1 MLGKPN
7 IGFMGSSFLIT
18 LREGLEASLIL
29 AILLTYLK
37 KTNRW
42 DDARYVW
49 TGTFAAIGACLV
61 AGIAIFV
68 ALDGLNGKVEY
79 AVEGFIAL
87 FAMGVLTHMIFWMRS
102 HARTLGKDL
111 RDKVDAS
118 VGSALAIIAFA
129 AVAREGLETVLF
141 LLSAETESASGS
153 QVVIGGIIGLVL
165 SIVIGFAVYRSGN
178 RLNLR
183 TFFNVTAVLLLLF
196 AAGLAGKAV
205 HELRELI
212 GWEDGWL
219 VESAWSLESGIWAT
233 GTFYDFMRGLFGW
246 HKNPENIRVIAYFVY
261 LVPVVVMYFRGASS
275 NSAADIQKKDAAQ
288 VV

>member
-1 MLGKPN
+1 
-7 IGFMGSSFLIT
+7 MGSSFLIT

-37 KTNRW
+37 KTDRW
-42 DDARYVW
+42 ADARFDW
-49 TGTFAAIGACLV
+49 AGTAAAIGICLV
-61 AGIAIFV
+61 TGVAIFI

-87 FAMGVLTHMIFWMRS
+87 SATAVLTHMIFWMRS
-102 HARTLGKDL
+102 HARTLGKEL

-118 VGSALAIIAFA
+118 VGSALAIIAFV
-129 AVAREGLETVLF
+129 AVLREGLETVLF
-141 LLSAETESASGS
+141 LLSAETATASGS
-153 QVVIGGIIGLVL
+153 DVVVGGLIGLALSVVIGFG
-165 SIVIGFAVYRSGN
+165 VYRSGN

-205 HELRELI
+205 HELRLLI
-212 GWEDGWL
+212 SWEAGWL
-219 VESAWSLESGIWAT
+219 VSSAWTLESGLFAT

-246 HKNPENIRVIAYFVY
+246 HKNPENIRVLAYFAYLIPVLLVY
-261 LVPVVVMYFRGASS
+261 LRGSQSVSVPTTTNKEAS
-275 NSAADIQKKDAAQ
+275 Q

>member
-1 MLGKPN
+1 
-7 IGFMGSSFLIT
+7 MGSSFLIT

-37 KTNRW
+37 KTDRW
-42 DDARYVW
+42 ADARFVW
-49 TGTFAAIGACLV
+49 AGTAAAIGICLV
-61 AGIAIFV
+61 AGVAIFI

-87 FAMGVLTHMIFWMRS
+87 LATAVLTHMIFWMRS
-102 HARTLGKDL
+102 HARTLGKEL

-118 VGSALAIIAFA
+118 VGSALAIIAFV
-129 AVAREGLETVLF
+129 AVLREGLETVLF
-141 LLSAETESASGS
+141 LLSAETATASGS
-153 QVVIGGIIGLVL
+153 DVVVGGLIGLALSVVIGFG
-165 SIVIGFAVYRSGN
+165 VYRSGN

-205 HELRELI
+205 HELRLLI
-212 GWEDGWL
+212 SWEAGWL
-219 VESAWSLESGIWAT
+219 VSSAWTLESGVFAS
-233 GTFYDFMRGLFGW
+233 GTFYDFMKGLFGW
-246 HKNPENIRVIAYFVY
+246 HKNPENIRVLAYFAYLIPVLLVY
-261 LVPVVVMYFRGASS
+261 LRGVKSVSVPTTTNKEAS
-275 NSAADIQKKDAAQ
+275 Q

>member
-1 MLGKPN
+1 
-7 IGFMGSSFLIT
+7 MGSSFLIT

-37 KTNRW
+37 KTDRW
-42 DDARYVW
+42 ADARFVW
-49 TGTFAAIGACLV
+49 AGTAAAIGICLV
-61 AGIAIFV
+61 AGIAIFI

-87 FAMGVLTHMIFWMRS
+87 LATGVLTHMIFWMRS
-102 HARTLGKDL
+102 HARTLGKEL

-118 VGSALAIIAFA
+118 VGSALAIIAFV
-129 AVAREGLETVLF
+129 AVLREGLETVLF
-141 LLSAETESASGS
+141 LLSAETATASGS
-153 QVVIGGIIGLVL
+153 DVVVGGLIGLALSVVIGFG
-165 SIVIGFAVYRSGN
+165 VYRSGN

-205 HELRELI
+205 HELRLLI
-212 GWEDGWL
+212 SWEAGWL
-219 VESAWSLESGIWAT
+219 VSSAWTLESGLFAT

-246 HKNPENIRVIAYFVY
+246 HKNPENIRVLAYFAYLIPVLLVY
-261 LVPVVVMYFRGASS
+261 LRGSQSVSVPTTTNKEAS
-275 NSAADIQKKDAAQ
+275 Q

>member
-1 MLGKPN
+1 
-7 IGFMGSSFLIT
+7 MGSSFLIT

-37 KTNRW
+37 KTDRW
-42 DDARYVW
+42 ADARFVW
-49 TGTFAAIGACLV
+49 AGTAAAIGICLV
-61 AGIAIFV
+61 AGIAIFI

-87 FAMGVLTHMIFWMRS
+87 SATAVLTHMIFWMRS
-102 HARTLGKDL
+102 HARTLGKEL

-118 VGSALAIIAFA
+118 VGSALAIIAFV
-129 AVAREGLETVLF
+129 AVLREGLETVLF
-141 LLSAETESASGS
+141 LLSAETATASGS
-153 QVVIGGIIGLVL
+153 DVVVGGLIGLALSVVIGFG
-165 SIVIGFAVYRSGN
+165 VYRSGN

-205 HELRELI
+205 HELRLLI
-212 GWEDGWL
+212 SWEAGWL
-219 VESAWSLESGIWAT
+219 VSSAWTLESGLFAS
-233 GTFYDFMRGLFGW
+233 GTFYDFMKGLFGW
-246 HKNPENIRVIAYFVY
+246 HKSPENIRVLAYFAYLIPVLLVY
-261 LVPVVVMYFRGASS
+261 LRGSQSVSVPTTTNKEAS
-275 NSAADIQKKDAAQ
+275 Q

>member
-1 MLGKPN
+1 
-7 IGFMGSSFLIT
+7 MGSSFLIT

-37 KTNRW
+37 KTDRW
-42 DDARYVW
+42 ADARFVW
-49 TGTFAAIGACLV
+49 AGTAAAIGICLV
-61 AGIAIFV
+61 AGVAIFI

-79 AVEGFIAL
+79 AVEGVIAL
-87 FAMGVLTHMIFWMRS
+87 LATAVLTHMIFWMRS
-102 HARTLGKDL
+102 HARTLGKEL

-118 VGSALAIIAFA
+118 VGSALAIIAFV
-129 AVAREGLETVLF
+129 AVLREGLETVLF
-141 LLSAETESASGS
+141 LLSAETATASGS
-153 QVVIGGIIGLVL
+153 DVVVGGLIGLALSVVIGFG
-165 SIVIGFAVYRSGN
+165 VYRSGN

-205 HELRELI
+205 HELRLLI
-212 GWEDGWL
+212 SWEAGWL
-219 VESAWSLESGIWAT
+219 VSSAWTLKSGLFAT

-246 HKNPENIRVIAYFVY
+246 HKNPENIRVLAYFAYLIPVLLVY
-261 LVPVVVMYFRGASS
+261 LRGSQSVSVPTTTNKEAS
-275 NSAADIQKKDAAQ
+275 Q

>member
-1 MLGKPN
+1 
-7 IGFMGSSFLIT
+7 MGSSFLIT

-37 KTNRW
+37 KTDRW
-42 DDARYVW
+42 ADARFVW
-49 TGTFAAIGACLV
+49 AGTAAAIGICLV
-61 AGIAIFV
+61 AGIAIFI

-79 AVEGFIAL
+79 AVEGVIAL
-87 FAMGVLTHMIFWMRS
+87 SATAVLTHMIFWMRS
-102 HARTLGKDL
+102 HARTLGKEL

-118 VGSALAIIAFA
+118 VGSALAIIAFV
-129 AVAREGLETVLF
+129 AVLREGLETVLF
-141 LLSAETESASGS
+141 LLSAETATASGGDVVVGGLIGLALS
-153 QVVIGGIIGLVL
+153 VVIGFG
-165 SIVIGFAVYRSGN
+165 VYRSGN

-205 HELRELI
+205 HELRLLI
-212 GWEDGWL
+212 SWEAGWL
-219 VESAWSLESGIWAT
+219 VSSAWTLESGLFAT

-246 HKNPENIRVIAYFVY
+246 HKNPENIRVLAYFAYLIPVLLVY
-261 LVPVVVMYFRGASS
+261 LRGSQSVSVPTTTNKEAS
-275 NSAADIQKKDAAQ
+275 Q

>member
-1 MLGKPN
+1 
-7 IGFMGSSFLIT
+7 MGSSFLIT

-37 KTNRW
+37 KTDRW
-42 DDARYVW
+42 ADARFVW
-49 TGTFAAIGACLV
+49 AGTVAAIGICLV
-61 AGIAIFV
+61 AGIAIFI

-87 FAMGVLTHMIFWMRS
+87 SATAVLTHMIFWMRS
-102 HARTLGKDL
+102 HARTLGKEL

-118 VGSALAIIAFA
+118 VGSALAIIAFV
-129 AVAREGLETVLF
+129 AVLREGLETVLF
-141 LLSAETESASGS
+141 LLSAETATASGGD
-153 QVVIGGIIGLVL
+153 VVIGGLLGLAL
-165 SIVIGFAVYRSGN
+165 SVVIGFGVYRSGN

-196 AAGLAGKAV
+196 AAGLAGKSV
-205 HELRELI
+205 HELRLFI
-212 GWEDGWL
+212 SWEAGWL
-219 VESAWSLESGIWAT
+219 VSSAWTLESGLFAS

-246 HKNPENIRVIAYFVY
+246 HKNPENIRVLAYFTYLIPVLLVY
-261 LVPVVVMYFRGASS
+261 LRGAKSV
-275 NSAADIQKKDAAQ
+275 SAPTTANKEVSQ

>member
-1 MLGKPN
+1 
-7 IGFMGSSFLIT
+7 MGSSFLIT

-37 KTNRW
+37 KTDRW
-42 DDARYVW
+42 ADARFVW
-49 TGTFAAIGACLV
+49 AGTAAAIGICLV
-61 AGIAIFV
+61 AGVAIFI

-87 FAMGVLTHMIFWMRS
+87 SATAVLTHMIFWMRS
-102 HARTLGKDL
+102 HARTLGKEL

-118 VGSALAIIAFA
+118 VGSALAIIAFV
-129 AVAREGLETVLF
+129 AVLREGLETVLF
-141 LLSAETESASGS
+141 LLSAETATASGS
-153 QVVIGGIIGLVL
+153 DVVVGGLIGLALSVVIGFG
-165 SIVIGFAVYRSGN
+165 VYRSGN

-205 HELRELI
+205 HELRLLI
-212 GWEDGWL
+212 SWEAGWL
-219 VESAWSLESGIWAT
+219 VSSAWTLESGVFAS

-246 HKNPENIRVIAYFVY
+246 HKNPENIRVLAYFAYLIPVLLVY
-261 LVPVVVMYFRGASS
+261 LRGSQSVSVPTTTNKEAS
-275 NSAADIQKKDAAQ
+275 Q

>member
-1 MLGKPN
+1 MLGMPN
-7 IGFMGSSFLIT
+7 IEGMGSSFLIT

-37 KTNRW
+37 KTGRW
-42 DDARYVW
+42 ADARYVW
-49 TGTFAAIGACLV
+49 SGTATAVGVCLV

-87 FAMGVLTHMIFWMRS
+87 FAMAVLTHMIFWMRS
-102 HARTLGKDL
+102 HARTLGKEL
-111 RDKVDAS
+111 RDKVDES

-153 QVVIGGIIGLVL
+153 QVVVGGVIGLVL
-165 SIVIGFAVYRSGN
+165 SIIIGFAVYRSGN

-212 GWEDGWL
+212 GWESGWL
-219 VESAWSLESGIWAT
+219 VSSAWSLESGVWAT

-246 HKNPENIRVIAYFVY
+246 HRSPENIRVIAYFAY
-261 LVPVVVMYFRGASS
+261 LVPVVALYLRGDS
-275 NSAADIQKKDAAQ
+275 NGSPVPTDKKDVAQ
-288 VV
+288 VA

>member
-1 MLGKPN
+1 
-7 IGFMGSSFLIT
+7 MGSSFLIT

-37 KTNRW
+37 KTDRW
-42 DDARYVW
+42 ADARFVW
-49 TGTFAAIGACLV
+49 AGTAAAIGICLV
-61 AGIAIFV
+61 AGIAIFI

-87 FAMGVLTHMIFWMRS
+87 SATAVLTHMIFWMRS
-102 HARTLGKDL
+102 HARTLGKEL

-118 VGSALAIIAFA
+118 VGSALAIIAFV
-129 AVAREGLETVLF
+129 AVLREGLETVLF
-141 LLSAETESASGS
+141 LLSAETATASGGD
-153 QVVIGGIIGLVL
+153 VVIGGLLGLAL
-165 SIVIGFAVYRSGN
+165 SVVIGFGVYRSGN

-196 AAGLAGKAV
+196 AAGLAGKSV
-205 HELRELI
+205 HELRLFI
-212 GWEDGWL
+212 SWEAGWL
-219 VESAWSLESGIWAT
+219 VSSAWTLESGLFAS

-246 HKNPENIRVIAYFVY
+246 HKNPENIRVLAYFTYLIPVLLVY
-261 LVPVVVMYFRGASS
+261 LRGAKSV
-275 NSAADIQKKDAAQ
+275 SAPTTANKEVSQ

>member
-1 MLGKPN
+1 
-7 IGFMGSSFLIT
+7 MGSSFLIT

-37 KTNRW
+37 KTDRW
-42 DDARYVW
+42 ADARFVW
-49 TGTFAAIGACLV
+49 AGTAAAIGICLV
-61 AGIAIFV
+61 AGVAIFI

-79 AVEGFIAL
+79 AVEGVIAL
-87 FAMGVLTHMIFWMRS
+87 SATAVLTHMIFWMRS
-102 HARTLGKDL
+102 HARTLGKEL

-118 VGSALAIIAFA
+118 VGSALAIIAFV
-129 AVAREGLETVLF
+129 AVLREGLETVLF
-141 LLSAETESASGS
+141 LLSAETATASGS
-153 QVVIGGIIGLVL
+153 DVVVGGLIGLALSVVIGFG
-165 SIVIGFAVYRSGN
+165 VYRSGN

-205 HELRELI
+205 HELRLLI
-212 GWEDGWL
+212 SWEAGWL
-219 VESAWSLESGIWAT
+219 VSSAWTLESGLFAT

-246 HKNPENIRVIAYFVY
+246 HKNPENIRVLAYFAYLIPVLLVY
-261 LVPVVVMYFRGASS
+261 LRGSQSVSVPTTTNKEAS
-275 NSAADIQKKDAAQ
+275 Q